1 MKYSIGDTF
10 LVEITDI
17 SDTGMGTVIYLN
29 DIMAISDKQIEQLN
43 PYTPVASNPK
53 KKKTKKAHTPEELQ
67 GKIFMLSELLAKTIE
82 SYKKVTGEIEAAG
95 TAIDIVLEDNEDG

>member
-10 LVEITDI
+10 LVEITEI
-17 SDTGMGTVIYLN
+17 SDTGMGTAIYLN
-29 DIMAISDKQIEQLN
+29 DVMAVSDKQLDQLT
-43 PYTPVASNPK
+43 PYTPVASDPK
-53 KKKTKKAHTPEELQ
+53 KKRLKKAHTPEELQ
-67 GKIFMLSELLAKTIE
+67 AKIFMLSELLAKTIE